1 MHWVTAK
8 LMPMPFIDHPK
19 GRAYYRH
26 WAAQEPRAVV
36 VFLHGFGEHTGVYH
50 RYGFALNAA
59 GIDLWAV
66 DQFGHGLS
74 PGTRGDFGS
83 IADSSDLADTLT
95 ELAEGERPGL
105 PLIAQGHSFGAVVTL
120 TRLLDQPDRYR
131 AGVISG
137 APLVPIP
144 ELLDPDSAFDLDPLW
159 LSEDP
164 FYLDSLENDPLAFVD
179 ADGAPL
185 ARALDTAWDRFGRDL
200 PGLTVPTLA
209 VHGVADP
216 IAPIGAVARL
226 RRADGTAAAQ
236 GVCRRAPR
244 HPQRHDAPRSGRR
257 DHRIHRE
264 KWAHTA
270 GRGLEPGVVGG
281 GGEECL
287 EVVAPVRG
295 RVLVGFDPGVLAAVE
310 QQRPRLLVRHVGQ
323 RVHSTEHD
331 EVVAAVMHRM
341 HCAVDVRERALDH
354 RRAQISM
361 GPSRSRR
368 TCRAP
373 WIRTAP
379 RRPSDSRAAR

>member
-1 MHWVTAK
+1 
-8 LMPMPFIDHPK
+8 MPFIEHPK

-26 WAAQEPRAVV
+26 WAAEEPRAAV

-74 PGTRGDFGS
+74 PGSRGDFGS
-83 IADSSDLADTLT
+83 IEDSSDLADALT
-95 ELAEGERPGL
+95 ELAVGPRASRGGERSDL

-131 AGVISG
+131 AGVVSG

-144 ELLDPDSAFDLDPLW
+144 ELLDSDSAFDLDPLW

-185 ARALDTAWDRFGRDL
+185 ARALDVAWDRFGKDL

-216 IAPIGAVARL
+216 IAQIGAVAAY
-226 RRADGTAAAQ
+226 ADQLEALQLKQFPG
-236 GVCRRAPR
+236 G
-244 HPQRHDAPRSGRR
+244 HHDVLN
-257 DHRIHRE
+257 DTMHRE
-264 KWAHTA
+264 VARA
-270 GRGLEPGVVGG
+270 IIDFI
-281 GGEECL
+281 GE
-287 EVVAPVRG
+287 
-295 RVLVGFDPGVLAAVE
+295 
-310 QQRPRLLVRHVGQ
+310 
-323 RVHSTEHD
+323 
-331 EVVAAVMHRM
+331 
-341 HCAVDVRERALDH
+341 
-354 RRAQISM
+354 M
-361 GPSRSRR
+361 GPHRK
-368 TCRAP
+368 
-373 WIRTAP
+373 
-379 RRPSDSRAAR
+379 